1 MANILNS
8 SSSDGSQPTKRPA
21 LTPIGDRFWL
31 LRDDLHFPQRIGSKW
46 RKLQHLQ
53 HATGIVSLGGAFSNH
68 LHGLAVFGRTY
79 GVPTVGIVRGEHA
92 DQANPTLAYCRAAG
106 MRLHNVRKADFDRG
120 WSSAAV
126 QRIVATVPAYV
137 TLPMG
142 GDSEGGRA
150 GAAGI
155 VADITAQLP
164 LATPLQIVVGAGS
177 GTTARGIAGALAP
190 LQHCLAVP
198 AAMMHS
204 LDSDGP
210 TAAHPPVADP
220 ARPPLWLPPPLERYA
235 ELPHPRLRT
244 IEAVWA
250 EFGILLDPIY
260 SSRAIVAARHVRKPD
275 SVVHTV
281 VVHTG
286 GLQGWAGMLG
296 TSAPSPSLRVAIDEA
311 LHQAFAS

>member
-1 MANILNS
+1 MNS
-8 SSSDGSQPTKRPA
+8 SSSDRSQQPPPGLARPT
-21 LTPIGDRFWL
+21 LTPIGERFWL

-53 HATGIVSLGGAFSNH
+53 RGAGIVSLGGAFSNH
-68 LHGLAVFGRTY
+68 LHALAVFGRTH

-92 DQANPTLAYCRAAG
+92 DVGNPTLVFCRAAG
-106 MRLHNVRKADFDRG
+106 MALHNVRKADFDRG
-120 WSSAAV
+120 WASEAV
-126 QRIVATVPAYV
+126 QRIVATVPGYV

-155 VADITAQLP
+155 VDDIAAQLP
-164 LATPLQIVVGAGS
+164 IDTPSQIVVGAGS
-177 GTTARGIAGALAP
+177 GTTARGIASALAP

-204 LDSDGP
+204 LDSEGP
-210 TAAHPPVADP
+210 TATHPPVADP

-235 ELPHPRLRT
+235 ELPPARLRT

-275 SVVHTV
+275 SAVHTV

-286 GLQGWAGMLG
+286 GLQGWAGLLG
-296 TSAPSPSLRVAIDEA
+296 SIAPSPSLRVAIDEA
-311 LHQAFAS
+311 LHQAFE

>member
-1 MANILNS
+1 M
-8 SSSDGSQPTKRPA
+8 
-21 LTPIGDRFWL
+21 
-31 LRDDLHFPQRIGSKW
+31 
-46 RKLQHLQ
+46 
-53 HATGIVSLGGAFSNH
+53 
-68 LHGLAVFGRTY
+68 
-79 GVPTVGIVRGEHA
+79 PTVGIVRGEHA
-92 DQANPTLAYCRAAG
+92 DVGNPTLVFCRAAG
-106 MRLHNVRKADFDRG
+106 MVLHNVRKADFDRG
-120 WSSAAV
+120 WASEAV
-126 QRIVATVPAYV
+126 QRIVATVPGYV

-155 VADITAQLP
+155 VDDIAAQLP
-164 LATPLQIVVGAGS
+164 IDTPIQIVVGAGS
-177 GTTARGIAGALAP
+177 GTTARGIASALAP

-204 LDSDGP
+204 LDSEGP
-210 TAAHPPVADP
+210 TATHPPVADP

-235 ELPHPRLRT
+235 ELPPARLRT

-286 GLQGWAGMLG
+286 GLQGWAGLLG
-296 TSAPSPSLRVAIDEA
+296 SIAPSPSLRVAIDDA
-311 LHQAFAS
+311 LHQAFE

>member
-1 MANILNS
+1 MRTVEAR
-8 SSSDGSQPTKRPA
+8 PT
-21 LTPIGDRFWL
+21 LTAIGERFWL

-53 HATGIVSLGGAFSNH
+53 QAKGIVSLGGAYSNH
-68 LHGLAVFGRTY
+68 LHALAVFGRIY

-92 DQANPTLAYCRAAG
+92 DPGNPTLAYCRAAG
-106 MRLHNVRKADFDRG
+106 MELHNVRKADFDRG
-120 WSSAAV
+120 WSSEVV
-126 QRIVATVPAYV
+126 QRIVAAVPGYV

-155 VADITAQLP
+155 VADIAAQLP
-164 LATPLQIVVGAGS
+164 SDTPLQIVVGAGS
-177 GTTARGIAGALAP
+177 GTTARGIASALAP

-220 ARPPLWLPPPLERYA
+220 TRPPLWLPPPLERYA
-235 ELPHPRLRT
+235 ELPAARLRT
-244 IEAVWA
+244 IESVWA

-260 SSRAIVAARHVRKPD
+260 SSRAMVAARHVRKPD
-275 SVVHTV
+275 SEVQTV

-286 GLQGWAGMLG
+286 GLQGWAGLLG
-296 TSAPSPSLRVAIDEA
+296 TSAPSPVLRIAIDEA
-311 LHQAFAS
+311 LHQTFT